1 MRPRPDRVLSEAG
14 PFRDDV
20 TAAQASYRGHRRT
33 PIGKDVDRRFNACMV
48 GRIARSASSSPVSK
62 GNVMSLV
69 EGLASLLRE
78 MALGELALA
87 LVAILAYSVA
97 INSSYSAALRSGAAS
112 VAFVMAVGFTTLTP
126 SWMSA
131 VVFLGLS
138 IVGIAAFAGLAW
150 MLSLLLGLGQ
160 VGTVVVAAGEAPVVA
175 TQPRPV
181 RGIAPHTSAQ
191 PL

>member
-1 MRPRPDRVLSEAG
+1 
-14 PFRDDV
+14 
-20 TAAQASYRGHRRT
+20 
-33 PIGKDVDRRFNACMV
+33 
-48 GRIARSASSSPVSK
+48 
-62 GNVMSLV
+62 MSLV

-87 LVAILAYSVA
+87 LAAILAYSVA

-112 VAFVMAVGFTTLTP
+112 VAFAAGVGFTTLTP

-131 VVFLGLS
+131 VVFLALA
-138 IVGIAAFAGLAW
+138 IVGIAAFAGFAW
-150 MLSLLLGLGQ
+150 TLSSLLGLGED
-160 VGTVVVAAGEAPVVA
+160 GAAMVAADEAMVA
-175 TQPRPV
+175 PMLPRPV

>member
-1 MRPRPDRVLSEAG
+1 
-14 PFRDDV
+14 
-20 TAAQASYRGHRRT
+20 
-33 PIGKDVDRRFNACMV
+33 
-48 GRIARSASSSPVSK
+48 
-62 GNVMSLV
+62 MSLV

-87 LVAILAYSVA
+87 LAALLAYSVA

-131 VVFLGLS
+131 IVFLGLA

-150 MLSLLLGLGQ
+150 MLSSLLGLGQ
-160 VGTVVVAAGEAPVVA
+160 VGTVGVAADEAPVVPML
-175 TQPRPV
+175 PRSV